1 MSFWSEKTVLIVSPQ
16 SWDHIRISKHNY
28 AIALAQQGTKVV
40 FMNPPTDEVHESSI
54 MPTDVDGVRQLTIPR
69 PSFYRL
75 RFHLRWLFDFL
86 FARLMKTTL
95 RKHQIRPDVAWCFDF
110 NLYSNLNIFGAS
122 KTIFHPVDP
131 LSEPQHV
138 RPAITSDLNLTVSQK
153 IADQISPAGVPVSVI
168 NHGLASV
175 FESAAKSRK
184 IGNYVPGD
192 AVKVGYAGNLC
203 RQPVNRPVIQQ
214 IVAEHP
220 NVEFHFWGPHES
232 SVPEIAS
239 FVEFL
244 SKAPNATLHGPVC
257 QVQLAS
263 EYLSIDVFLLTYLAD
278 LKESDRSNSHKI
290 LEYLSTGKVIV
301 SSKIEHYIEHADLL
315 AMANADD
322 DSDLPAIFA
331 QTVADLHDVN
341 ASTKQQLRRHL
352 ALENTYT
359 THLDRIGQLVEER
372 Q

>member
-1 MSFWSEKTVLIVSPQ
+1 MSFWSGKTVLIVSPQ

-40 FMNPPTDEVHESSI
+40 FMNPPTDEVDESSL

-75 RFHLRWLFDFL
+75 RFHMRWLFDFL
-86 FARLMKTTL
+86 FARLVKTTL
-95 RKHQIRPDVAWCFDF
+95 RKHQIRPDVGWCFDF

-138 RPAITSDLNLTVSQK
+138 RPAITSNLNLTVSQK

-192 AVKVGYAGNLC
+192 PVKVGYAGNLC

-214 IVAEHP
+214 IVAEYP

-239 FVEFL
+239 FVKFL
-244 SKAPNATLHGPVC
+244 SKAPNTTLHGPVS

-263 EYLSIDVFLLTYLAD
+263 EYSSIDVFLLTYLAD

-290 LEYLSTGKVIV
+290 VEYFSTGKVVV
-301 SSKIEHYIEHADLL
+301 SSSIQHYQKHASLL
-315 AMANADD
+315 VMGKTDD
-322 DSDLPAIFA
+322 DSDLAELFGQTIASLMDANAEELQAKRIEFA
-331 QTVADLHDVN
+331 VANSYSSHTETIAQML
-341 ASTKQQLRRHL
+341 SLT
-352 ALENTYT
+352 
-359 THLDRIGQLVEER
+359 
-372 Q
+372 